1 MCLSVDVNG
10 SNDGKGTHVSVF
22 TALMQGEFDEH
33 LKWPFQGS
41 VVLQLCNQ
49 LEDKHHCGDIIN
61 FSETRNAK
69 CISRVTSGEM
79 AESGWGIY
87 TFISHNDL
95 KFKRSN
101 NCQYLQNDCLHFRII
116 AVESLSE
123 LGMFP
128 TERTMISFEQHKVD
142 GDSWYSL
149 PFYTHPRGYKI
160 CLCVSANGSSAGEGT
175 HVSVYGYL
183 MRGELDDYLKWPFQ
197 GDITVA
203 MLNQLEDSNHITNTI
218 EFTDTRDKQV
228 VGRVSKKDRAPGAW
242 GYHSFIAHT
251 ELDYNPAKNC
261 QYLKYDCLRFRIVK
275 VELK

>member
-116 AVESLSE
+116 TVESLSE

-149 PFYTHPRGYKI
+149 PFYTHPRGHKM
-160 CLCVSANGSSAGEGT
+160 CLCVSANGSSAGKGT

-183 MRGELDDYLKWPFQ
+183 MRGEFDDHLKWPFQ

-228 VGRVSKKDRAPGAW
+228 VGRVSKKDRAPEVRGATIPSLLTLNW
-242 GYHSFIAHT
+242 TTTQLKTVNTSSMTAFAS
-251 ELDYNPAKNC
+251 EL
-261 QYLKYDCLRFRIVK
+261 LKLN
-275 VELK
+275 